1 MRPCYAKFLN
11 DDYSI
16 SIYYYVDK
24 FCQIGHFCSCYAIL
38 KCFSGVFLFI
48 FWLLIRTG
56 SYTFSNNKFWI
67 LSTNVLSWKV
77 LENTCQIH
85 RCNQVTCQPL
95 QLPDRFE
102 SRFLEIFD
110 VRHHV
115 AGHQLRASPRPEPLL
130 HAIQW
135 HQGQTIRW
143 CQHGGSTGHSSGAV
157 STHSVPAG
165 KGGSLGDDRIGL
177 ENSG

>member
-1 MRPCYAKFLN
+1 MMIILYLYINIQINFVRL
-11 DDYSI
+11 
-16 SIYYYVDK
+16 
-24 FCQIGHFCSCYAIL
+24 IGHFCSCYAIP
-38 KCFSGVFLFI
+38 KCSRGFFLFI

-56 SYTFSNNKFWI
+56 SYTKFG
-67 LSTNVLSWKV
+67 LLYKKKFLSWKV
-77 LENTCQIH
+77 LGNTCQIH
-85 RCNQVTCQPL
+85 RCNQATCQPL

-110 VRHHV
+110 VRHDV

-135 HQGQTIRW
+135 HQGQTIRR

-157 STHSVPAG
+157 SAHSVPAG
-165 KGGSLGDDRIGL
+165 KGGSLRDDRIGL